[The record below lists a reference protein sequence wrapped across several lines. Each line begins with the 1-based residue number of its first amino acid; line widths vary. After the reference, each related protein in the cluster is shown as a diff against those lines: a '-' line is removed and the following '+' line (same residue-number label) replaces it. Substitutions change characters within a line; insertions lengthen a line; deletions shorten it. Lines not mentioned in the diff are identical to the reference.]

1 MDHRPTCVAGSVSL
15 RSASL
20 CPFLLSLWMLL
31 GCTPQ
36 LPSCARKVGNAPNP
50 IKTKAAT
57 QVLIG
62 IDGSDSM
69 LGYSDVTATSG
80 WRNLLQAVNLSTST
94 QGLSLKVFRI
104 GGAKAQFISSA
115 NVTQAAADP
124 CFFKDCGNFPSVAS
138 GLQTLW
144 DVKPV
149 AGNLPLR
156 LLISD
161 LEVNQDDSSSL
172 ITGIRKD
179 LLRGASAGILAL
191 KLPFKG
197 KVFNSQGINIYTGKL
212 NRPIYLLASGK
223 PEQVRSLLTEIKKN
237 MALKGVSTKEI
248 SMLDGKSVSKTLKI
262 KSASAV
268 PFKKGKSN
276 SPIRLFGSTYSPANN
291 SEYKFV
297 RLSPGATGIAIAT
310 VVPWSGGTTRP
321 DIGLVRIE
329 RIPVN
334 PNDSSDLEG
343 VRLRS
348 MSVAGKNVRLEID
361 IPSSTPSG
369 LLRATIPRGS
379 LPEQW
384 WLDWDRSEP
393 ISSNSKEKTQGLL
406 LLLTKLS
413 EQIASRKPGTPAAEL
428 CVAYQ
433 QN

>member
-1 MDHRPTCVAGSVSL
+1 
-15 RSASL
+15 
-20 CPFLLSLWMLL
+20 MLL
-31 GCTPQ
+31 GCIPQ
-36 LPSCARKVGNAPNP
+36 PKLPSCASEVKKAIGKAPNP
-50 IKTKAAT
+50 TQTKAAS

-69 LGYSDVTATSG
+69 LGFTDVTAASG
-80 WRNLLQAVNLSTST
+80 WRNLLQAVNLSVST

-104 GGAKAQFISSA
+104 GGTKAQYIGSA
-115 NVTQAAADP
+115 SVTQAASDP

-149 AGNLPLR
+149 AGSLPLR

-197 KVFNSQGINIYTGKL
+197 KVFNSEGVNFYTGKL
-212 NRPIYLLASGK
+212 SRPLYLLASGK
-223 PEQVRSLLTEIKKN
+223 PDQVRSLLSEIKKN
-237 MALKGVSTKEI
+237 MAMKGVSAKEI
-248 SMLDGKSVSKTLKI
+248 SMLDGKSISQTLKI
-262 KSASAV
+262 KSASAI
-268 PFKKGKSN
+268 PFINGKSN
-276 SPIRLFGSTYSPANN
+276 IPIRLSGSTYSPANN
-291 SEYKFV
+291 SDYKFV
-297 RLSPGATGIAIAT
+297 RLSPGATGITTAT

-334 PNDSSDLEG
+334 KDDTSDLG
-343 VRLRS
+343 DVRLRS
-348 MSVAGKNVRLEID
+348 ISVAGKNVRLEID

-413 EQIASRKPGTPAAEL
+413 EQIASRNSSTLAAEL